1 MGCFY
6 ISPHPSQTLFL
17 PSICFLPANLEHL
30 IFMEGSVKAAHRP
43 TPVSVLLHMV
53 SPLARLR
60 TLDLRAM
67 PLQPLFRLHSLR
79 ASCIFSLT

>member
-1 MGCFY
+1 MRDPDGKEGGKSGMGGRRGVT
-6 ISPHPSQTLFL
+6 SVTTTL
-17 PSICFLPANLEHL
+17 
-30 IFMEGSVKAAHRP
+30 RP
-43 TPVSVLLHMV
+43 TPVSVLVHMV
-53 SPLARLR
+53 TPLARLR